1 MDAFISNNPYQQGL
15 NLKNLLGLGT
25 TPAPQT
31 NPSAYQPGGFMMQ
44 WGQGFKL
51 PYNPADIFS
60 KVNQS
65 VGAPSLSEGMQ
76 QMPGNIGIASN
87 SPARAYLASMRAV
100 APQVS
105 QNANIRA
112 MLPLQY
118 GSQNASSLLAQQI
131 AAEQEALGLAGMQN
145 SYYAQEMQQGL
156 GGMNLLMGLLNPF
169 LSELTSVQ

>member
-15 NLKNLLGLGT
+15 NLNNLLGLGT

-44 WGQGFKL
+44 RQEFRL

-65 VGAPSLSEGMQ
+65 VGAPNMAEAMQ
-76 QMPGNIGIASN
+76 QMPGNTGIAAN

-118 GSQNASSLLAQQI
+118 GAQNASSLLQQQI

-145 SYYAQEMQQGL
+145 AYYAQQQQQGM
-156 GGMNLLMGLLNPF
+156 GGLNLLMGLLNPF
-169 LSELTSVQ
+169 LGQLTSV